1 MFCQFC
7 DLNFVTII
15 YVGDKVI
22 CAYLTK
28 RRFCGLDKVNMTCD
42 HEKLKW
48 MVQRNLIELDAK
60 CEIII
65 SQLKA
70 KVPQKENALCMLT
83 ETIHLNIMTTIY
95 NHHFDLYSKNNKHMT

>member
-1 MFCQFC
+1 
-7 DLNFVTII
+7 
-15 YVGDKVI
+15 VGDKVI
-22 CAYLTK
+22 CLHLIK
-28 RRFCGLDKVNMTCD
+28 RRFYGLDQVNMACD

-60 CEIII
+60 CEVVI

-70 KVPQKENALCMLT
+70 KVPQKENALWMIM

>member
-1 MFCQFC
+1 
-7 DLNFVTII
+7 
-15 YVGDKVI
+15 
-22 CAYLTK
+22 
-28 RRFCGLDKVNMTCD
+28 MTCD

-48 MVQRNLIELDAK
+48 MVQRNLTELDAK
-60 CEIII
+60 CEIVI

-70 KVPQKENALCMLT
+70 KVPQKENT